1 MHLDSFSQCLTDGF
15 DFMEVDQEEMYTT
28 PISKA
33 IDCSANGLA
42 QF

>member
-1 MHLDSFSQCLTDGF
+1 MHLDSVSQCLTDGF
-15 DFMEVDQEEMYTT
+15 DFIEVDQEEMYIA
-28 PISKA
+28 PISKG